1 MPLEKIPTSKMFILE
16 YHEVD
21 KGKYIEKKISI
32 LTSNFSVAY
41 AYLLVPKNVEFPAP
55 AIMAMHQHGGTKYG
69 AKEVIGEIGDP
80 SLSYG
85 KELAERGYVVFAMD
99 ASSFGGRQDFNNDSF
114 SIKEQRAAQDL
125 FKRGYSPLG
134 IIVQEDLV
142 SLDFLSSLDFVDK
155 ENIGCIGHSFGG
167 VRCMYLSALDNRV
180 KATVLS
186 SSVANLKF
194 NYEIGNT
201 HTWLTILPGVASV
214 TETSGILALIAPR
227 PLMIV
232 YTEND
237 PIFVAREAEE
247 QIGVLNGLYN
257 KLEKK
262 ENLDIV
268 KIPNKGHEFPLK
280 YHEQAYQFFDNNLK
294 TN

>member
-1 MPLEKIPTSKMFILE
+1 
-16 YHEVD
+16 
-21 KGKYIEKKISI
+21 
-32 LTSNFSVAY
+32 
-41 AYLLVPKNVEFPAP
+41 
-55 AIMAMHQHGGTKYG
+55 
-69 AKEVIGEIGDP
+69 
-80 SLSYG
+80 
-85 KELAERGYVVFAMD
+85 
-99 ASSFGGRQDFNNDSF
+99 
-114 SIKEQRAAQDL
+114 
-125 FKRGYSPLG
+125 
-134 IIVQEDLV
+134 
-142 SLDFLSSLDFVDK
+142 
-155 ENIGCIGHSFGG
+155 
-167 VRCMYLSALDNRV
+167 MYLSALDNRV